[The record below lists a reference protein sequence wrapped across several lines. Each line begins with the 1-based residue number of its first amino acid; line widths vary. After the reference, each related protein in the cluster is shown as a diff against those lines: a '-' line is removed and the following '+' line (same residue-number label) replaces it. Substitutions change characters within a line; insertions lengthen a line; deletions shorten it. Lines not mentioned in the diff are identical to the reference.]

1 MSELKNREGF
11 SRFDSMST
19 EELQEILRKHTQGE
33 LITEPDTQDLLQ
45 IMEVLSKRQHQQD
58 PQTFRSNKE
67 AFAEFCKHYIS

>member
-33 LITEPDTQDLLQ
+33 LKPEPDTQDLFQ

-58 PQTFRSNKE
+58 PQAFHSNKE

>member
-33 LITEPDTQDLLQ
+33 LKPEPDTQDLLQ

-58 PQTFRSNKE
+58 PQAFRSSKE
-67 AFAEFCKHYIS
+67 AFAKFCKHHIS